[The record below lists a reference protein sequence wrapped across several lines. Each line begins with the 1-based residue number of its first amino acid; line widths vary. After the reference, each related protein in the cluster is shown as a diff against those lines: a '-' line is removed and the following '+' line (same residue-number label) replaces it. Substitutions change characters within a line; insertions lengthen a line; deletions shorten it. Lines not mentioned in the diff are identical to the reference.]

1 MKAYFIIINTVIPCT
16 NGVFYISA
24 LQKCASI
31 LISTSQ
37 VWKLEN
43 GETKSFSKGG
53 RGQWEAWDKHW

>member
-43 GETKSFSKGG
+43 VETKSFSKGG
-53 RGQWEAWDKHW
+53 